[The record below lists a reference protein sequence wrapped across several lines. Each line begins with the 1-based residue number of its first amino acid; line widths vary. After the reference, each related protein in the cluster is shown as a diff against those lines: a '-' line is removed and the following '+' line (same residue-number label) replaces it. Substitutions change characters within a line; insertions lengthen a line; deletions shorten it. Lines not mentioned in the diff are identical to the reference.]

1 VTTFAYIRTS
11 TTEQNSALQRDA
23 IAAMGIPE
31 KYVYADE
38 GVSGSVAS
46 RPRLDA
52 LLDRLDDGDEVV
64 VWKLDRLGRN
74 TRNVLELIET
84 IKGKG
89 ATFRSL
95 TEGISTAGPMG
106 EAMLT
111 IMTAFAQLERDTL
124 IERTRAGLAA
134 ARAQGRVGGRP
145 SKVDQK
151 TLERIRK
158 LSASGEYSR
167 AEIAEMVQISRA
179 TLYRALA
186 SAE

>member
-1 VTTFAYIRTS
+1 MTTFAYIRTS

-23 IAAMGIPE
+23 IAAAGIAE

-38 GVSGSVAS
+38 GVSGSLAN

-84 IKGKG
+84 LKNKG

-95 TEGISTAGPMG
+95 TEVISTGGPMG

-124 IERTRAGLAA
+124 IERTRAGLES
-134 ARAQGRVGGRP
+134 ARALGRLSGRP
-145 SKVDQK
+145 PKIDAK
-151 TLERIRK
+151 LLERIRK
-158 LSASGEYSR
+158 LVASGDYTR
-167 AEIAEMVQISRA
+167 AEIAEMVQVSRA
-179 TLYRALA
+179 TLYRAL
-186 SAE
+186 SSL